1 MFWFEPLACRWCP
14 FRFQVH
20 PGWSSQGWCPD
31 PVVMARSAQLFQ
43 GQTVVIEGSAVVG
56 VRSLSPYIS
65 NFHQPNHFLYFWDPV
80 FVKRQK
86 FYHNDVTNINCLH
99 DHWNTFIRLHY
110 FLVIVECHN
119 PTRRRWTFILYIMH
133 FVSLYLNWLWV
144 SGWSRGNN
152 IKTKQQGITLDV
164 LNSCLNFS
172 TSSVFTSARLFS
184 SNHSFAPLY
193 SLAALRPSSAKPS
206 HTPLCKYL

>member
-1 MFWFEPLACRWCP
+1 MVPKPVFEYILVDPPGDDDLTQLLWHDQPGRWHVP
-14 FRFQVH
+14 
-20 PGWSSQGWCPD
+20 
-31 PVVMARSAQLFQ
+31 QLFQ

-65 NFHQPNHFLYFWDPV
+65 NIHQPNHFLYFWDPV
-80 FVKRQK
+80 CVKGQK

-184 SNHSFAPLY
+184 SNHSFAHLATIFTSCLVTKLRQTLPY
-193 SLAALRPSSAKPS
+193 SFV
-206 HTPLCKYL
+206 